1 MRPIF
6 KGMKTE
12 QLYRLYQESKG
23 VSTDSRTVGK
33 GQIFFALWGDNYNGN
48 KFAADALAR
57 GALCAVIDDPLFET
71 ENTILV
77 DDCLFELQAL
87 ASHYRKELKVP
98 VLAITGTNG
107 KTTTKELIAAIL
119 SKKFKVHYTR
129 GNLNNHIGVPLTILS
144 ASPDTEMLIIEMG
157 ASHIG
162 EIRTL
167 CIIAKPDYG
176 LITNIGTAHIEG
188 FGSADGVARAKT
200 ELYEHLR
207 KVNGIALYND
217 KDPLLTEKI
226 FKFINRAVPFS
237 DPTGTDLIVEAAPSD
252 LTLKI
257 SITYLH
263 LTHIINTNLFGSY
276 NIENIRAAVATG
288 LFLGVEMKDIIEAIE
303 QYKPAN
309 NRSQVKRTKIN
320 TLICDSYN
328 ANPTSMR
335 AAIDSFSAIKA
346 DHKVIILGDMLE
358 LGDKSEEEH
367 LKVLKMLQSDVA
379 EKVLLVGPVFFK
391 ISAKS
396 GFEVFDKI
404 DKVMEFLKGESLT
417 GNTILIKG
425 SRGMGLEK
433 IYDLL

>member
-1 MRPIF
+1 
-6 KGMKTE
+6 MKTE
-12 QLYRLYQESKG
+12 QIYRLFQESKG

-33 GQIFFALWGDNYNGN
+33 EQIFFALWGDNYNGN
-48 KFAADALAR
+48 KFASDALAR
-57 GALCAVIDDPLFET
+57 GALSAVIDDPLFET

-98 VLAITGTNG
+98 VLARPGTNG
-107 KTTTKELIAAIL
+107 KTTPKELIATIL
-119 SKKFKVHYTR
+119 SKKYKVHYTR

-144 ASPDTEMLIIEMG
+144 ASADTEILIIEMG

-167 CIIAKPDYG
+167 CLIAKPDYG

-217 KDPLLTEKI
+217 KDPLLAEKI
-226 FKFINRAVPFS
+226 FKIINRAVPFS
-237 DPTGTDLIVEAAPSD
+237 DPTGTDLLIETVPSD

-263 LTHIINTNLFGSY
+263 QTHIINTNLFGSY
-276 NIENIRAAVATG
+276 NLENIRAAVATS

-303 QYKPAN
+303 QYAPAN
-309 NRSQVKRTKIN
+309 NRSQVKRTKNN

-335 AAIDSFSAIKA
+335 LAIDSFSAIKA
-346 DHKVIILGDMLE
+346 DHKIIIIGDMLE
-358 LGDKSEEEH
+358 LGEKSEEEH
-367 LKVLKMLQSDVA
+367 LKVLKMLQSDIA
-379 EKVLLVGPVFFK
+379 EKVLLLGPVFYK

-396 GFEVFDKI
+396 GFKAFDKI
-404 DKVMEFLKGESLT
+404 DKLMEFIRGVPLT

>member
-1 MRPIF
+1 
-6 KGMKTE
+6 
-12 QLYRLYQESKG
+12 
-23 VSTDSRTVGK
+23 
-33 GQIFFALWGDNYNGN
+33 
-48 KFAADALAR
+48 
-57 GALCAVIDDPLFET
+57 
-71 ENTILV
+71 
-77 DDCLFELQAL
+77 
-87 ASHYRKELKVP
+87 
-98 VLAITGTNG
+98 
-107 KTTTKELIAAIL
+107 
-119 SKKFKVHYTR
+119 
-129 GNLNNHIGVPLTILS
+129 
-144 ASPDTEMLIIEMG
+144 MG

-207 KVNGIALYND
+207 KVNGIAFYND

-237 DPTGTDLIVEAAPSD
+237 DPTGTDLIVEPAPSD

-379 EKVLLVGPVFFK
+379 EKVLRVGPVFFK

-417 GNTILIKG
+417 GKTILIKG